1 MNKNLKTFLIVI
13 GCVLI
18 GGGSLALGALT
29 APQAPKAQP
38 QSSPQVAQQAKPQES
53 PKKPEVAPLE
63 KELPTIT
70 AVLAAAYPKSATDYT
85 MSKQKLYENGRWFGA
100 LLSYKGTDSMNR
112 DTLRVLMEKKDG
124 EWKLRTTPPEPIL
137 TSHKYKDTPVAIL
150 KDLNKPVSLPGA
162 E

>member
-1 MNKNLKTFLIVI
+1 MNKNMQTFLIII

-38 QSSPQVAQQAKPQES
+38 QVAQQSKPS
-53 PKKPEVAPLE
+53 RNPKKPESNPLE

-70 AVLAAAYPKSATDYT
+70 AVLTAAYPKSATDYT
-85 MSKQKLYENGRWFGA
+85 MSKPKLYEEGRWFGA

-137 TSHKYKDTPVAIL
+137 TSHKYKDVPVSVL
-150 KDLNKPVSLPGA
+150 KDLNKPVSLPGV

>member
-1 MNKNLKTFLIVI
+1 MNKNMQTFLIII
-13 GCVLI
+13 GCVVI
-18 GGGSLALGALT
+18 CGGSLALGALT

-38 QSSPQVAQQAKPQES
+38 QAAQQSKPSES
-53 PKKPEVAPLE
+53 PKKPKSNSLE

-70 AVLAAAYPKSATDYT
+70 AVLTAAYPKSATDYT
-85 MSKQKLYENGRWFGA
+85 MSKSKLYEEGRLFGA

-124 EWKLRTTPPEPIL
+124 EWKLRTAPPEPIL
-137 TSHKYKDTPVAIL
+137 TSHKYKDVPVSVL
-150 KDLNKPVSLPGA
+150 KDLNKPVSLPGV

>member
-1 MNKNLKTFLIVI
+1 MNKNMKTFLIVV
-13 GCVLI
+13 GCIVI

-38 QSSPQVAQQAKPQES
+38 QLSSQATQQAKPSES
-53 PKKPEVAPLE
+53 PKKPEVTPLE

-85 MSKQKLYENGRWFGA
+85 MSKPKLYEDGRWFGA

-124 EWKLRTTPPEPIL
+124 EWKLRTTPPEPLL
-137 TSHKYKDTPVAIL
+137 TSARYKDVPVSVL
-150 KDLNKPVSLPGA
+150 KDLNKPVSLPGV